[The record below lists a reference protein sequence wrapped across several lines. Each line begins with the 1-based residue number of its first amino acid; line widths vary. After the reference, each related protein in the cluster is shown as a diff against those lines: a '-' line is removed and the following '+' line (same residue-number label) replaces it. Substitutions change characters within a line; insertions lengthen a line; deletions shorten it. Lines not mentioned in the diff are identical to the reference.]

1 MSILAFDW
9 PDMPRGVRAISTT
22 RAGGISLPPFDDGVH
37 GGGLNLGTHVG
48 DVVAAVQHNRE
59 RLRTLLPSDP
69 VWLTQVH
76 GHDVIDAG
84 QVDGVPQADASVTD
98 LSGVVCA
105 ILTADC
111 LPVLLCDVAG
121 TVVGAVHAGWRG
133 LAGGVLQNSVAALHK
148 KGAGEIL
155 AWLGPAIG
163 PQQFEVGSEVVG
175 AFVAG
180 NPLAAT
186 AFTARPGIA
195 GKYLADLYQLA
206 RLVLAGQGV
215 LRVAGGSHC
224 TMTGRGQFYS
234 FRRDGQTGRM
244 ASLIW
249 LER

>member
-1 MSILAFDW
+1 
-9 PDMPRGVRAISTT
+9 MPRDVRAISTT
-22 RAGGISLPPFDDGVH
+22 RGGGISLSPFDDGAQ
-37 GGGLNLGTHVG
+37 GGGLNLGAHVG
-48 DVVAAVQHNRE
+48 DVAASVQHNRE
-59 RLRTLLPSDP
+59 RLRALLPADP
-69 VWLTQVH
+69 VWLAQVH
-76 GHDVIDAG
+76 GSDVLDAA

-98 LSGVVCA
+98 SSGVVCA

-111 LPVLLCDVAG
+111 LPVLMCDVAG
-121 TVVGAVHAGWRG
+121 TVVGAAHAGWRG
-133 LAGGVLQNSVAALHK
+133 LAGGVLQNSVAAMQK

-163 PQQFEVGSEVVG
+163 PQQFEVGSEVVE

-180 NPLAAT
+180 NPLAAA
-186 AFTARPGIA
+186 AFTSRPGIA

-215 LRVAGGSHC
+215 LRVAGGTHC
-224 TMTGRGQFYS
+224 TLTERERFYS

-249 LER
+249 LEE